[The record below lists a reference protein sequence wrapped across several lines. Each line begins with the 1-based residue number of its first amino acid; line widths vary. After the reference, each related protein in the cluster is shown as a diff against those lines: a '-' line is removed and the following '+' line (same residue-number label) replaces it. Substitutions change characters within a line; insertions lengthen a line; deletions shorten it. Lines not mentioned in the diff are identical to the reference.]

1 MSFCYISQS
10 DIGNTKMKRTAQQLV
25 TIILIILTGNLIFLN
40 PAVCGEMASE
50 KSQIGRPQSLTGFQS
65 REEPL
70 SLKVC
75 LNKAL
80 QDNPLLSE
88 AQLGVKAGEKVID
101 SAWGKH
107 LPKLSLDANYTKKQD
122 PWPYIPAQSATILP
136 HFSDEF
142 SSWSVVMTL
151 PIYQGG
157 QVLAGVEL
165 AKIRKETLES
175 NLSLTK
181 NELIAN
187 TINTYNK
194 ILQLQKLREAARTSL
209 SAMENQRNNSRLLYE
224 VGRIAKVDLLKVEV
238 QLANEKQRLFSLD
251 EGISNT
257 AGMLHYLMGE
267 KTAVAGEVPVL
278 SDKLTMPEF
287 TADFDRAWKTAQ
299 EKRPEY
305 LIASTNIQE
314 AELNKKIAWGKL
326 FPSLSAFAGYV
337 DQYGYTPYYKEANYF
352 AGFNLSMPLFEK
364 SAYDEIVKERIL
376 KSKAEKHLDAM
387 ENQIRLDIQTAI
399 SSIRE
404 SKNRVLI
411 AGQAIEQAEE
421 SFRIEQKKYESGTG
435 VTVDLLFAQS
445 AYITAVANHYQ
456 ALFDYNAALVSY
468 KKVTGALEEYLQ

>member
-1 MSFCYISQS
+1 MKSSLKIKYGFISLIVTGCGLFFFS
-10 DIGNTKMKRTAQQLV
+10 TRDLWAQVVQQDHGYFA
-25 TIILIILTGNLIFLN
+25 TT
-40 PAVCGEMASE
+40 
-50 KSQIGRPQSLTGFQS
+50 QSLS
-65 REEPL
+65 APIPL
-70 SLKVC
+70 SLKDC
-75 LNKAL
+75 LARAL
-80 QDNPLLSE
+80 KDNPLMDE
-88 AQLGVKAGEKVID
+88 ARLGIKAGEKTID

-122 PWPYIPAQSATILP
+122 SWPYIPAQSATEGP
-136 HFSDEF
+136 HFSNEF
-142 SSWSVVMTL
+142 SSWSLVMTL

-157 QVLAGVEL
+157 QVAAGVEL
-165 AKIRKETLES
+165 AKLRKATQDS

-194 ILQLQKLREAARTSL
+194 ILQLQKLREAARSSV
-209 SAMENQRNNSRLLYE
+209 SAMESQRKNSRLLYD

-251 EGISNT
+251 EGIANMV
-257 AGMLHYLMGE
+257 GMLRYLMGE
-267 KTAVAGEVPVL
+267 KTAMMGEVPIL
-278 SDKLTMPEF
+278 SDRLTMPEF
-287 TADFDRAWKTAQ
+287 TPDFDQAWKTAQ

-305 LIASTNIQE
+305 LMASTNIQE

-326 FPSLSAFAGYV
+326 FPSISAFAGYM

-352 AGFNLSMPLFEK
+352 AGFNLSMPIFEK
-364 SAYDEIVKERIL
+364 SAYDEIAKERIL
-376 KSKAEKHLDAM
+376 KSKAEKHLDAV

-404 SKNRVLI
+404 SKNRILT

-421 SFRIEQKKYESGTG
+421 SFRIEQKKYESGAG
-435 VTVDLLFAQS
+435 AIVDLLFAQT

-468 KKVTGALEEYLQ
+468 RKVTGALEEYLQ

>member
-1 MSFCYISQS
+1 
-10 DIGNTKMKRTAQQLV
+10 MKRTALRLV
-25 TIILIILTGNLIFLN
+25 TIILVILTGSLIFLN
-40 PAVCGEMASE
+40 PVCCAEMAA
-50 KSQIGRPQSLTGFQS
+50 KQSQTARQQGLASTPSQAK
-65 REEPL
+65 EELL
-70 SLKVC
+70 SLKAC

-80 QDNPLLSE
+80 KDNPLISE
-88 AQLGVKAGEKVID
+88 ALLGVKAGEKTVD

-107 LPKLSLDANYTKKQD
+107 LPKLSLDANYTKKED
-122 PWPYIPAQSATILP
+122 SWPYIPAQSATEAP
-136 HFSDEF
+136 HFSDAF

-157 QVLAGVEL
+157 QVVAGVEL
-165 AKIRKETLES
+165 AKLRKATQEN

-194 ILQLQKLREAARTSL
+194 ILQLQKLREAALSSI
-209 SAMENQRNNSRLLYE
+209 SAMENQRKNSRLLYD

-238 QLANEKQRLFSLD
+238 QLANEQQRLFSLD
-251 EGISNT
+251 EGIANT
-257 AGMLHYLMGE
+257 SGMLRYLMGE
-267 KTAVAGEVPVL
+267 KIAVVGEIPAL

-287 TADFDRAWKTAQ
+287 TPDFDLAWKTAQ
-299 EKRPEY
+299 DKRPEY

-352 AGFNLSMPLFEK
+352 AGLNLSMPLFDK
-364 SAYDEIVKERIL
+364 SSYDEIAKEHIL
-376 KSKAEKHLDAM
+376 KSKAEKRLDAV

-404 SKNRVLI
+404 SKNRVMT
-411 AGQAIEQAEE
+411 ASQAIEQAEE
-421 SFRIEQKKYESGTG
+421 SFRIEQKRYESGAG
-435 VTVDLLFAQS
+435 ATVDLLFAQT
-445 AYITAVANHYQ
+445 AYVTAVANHYQ
-456 ALFDYNAALVSY
+456 ALFDYNAAIVSY
-468 KKVTGALEEYLQ
+468 RKVTGILEEYLQ

>member
-1 MSFCYISQS
+1 M
-10 DIGNTKMKRTAQQLV
+10 NRAAQQLI
-25 TIILIILTGNLIFLN
+25 TIILVILTGNLIFLIQ
-40 PAVCGEMASE
+40 AVCAQEVASE
-50 KSQIGRPQSLTGFQS
+50 KSQMGRQQGLTSIQSHAQ
-65 REEPL
+65 EEPL
-70 SLKVC
+70 SLKTC

-80 QDNPLLSE
+80 KDNPLLSE

-107 LPKLSLDANYTKKQD
+107 LPKLSLEANYTKKQD
-122 PWPYIPAQSATILP
+122 SWPYIPAESASLAP

-142 SSWSVVMTL
+142 ASWSLVMTL

-157 QVLAGVEL
+157 QIITGVEL
-165 AKIRKETLES
+165 AKIRKVNQEN

-194 ILQLQKLREAARTSL
+194 ILQLKKLREASRSSV

-238 QLANEKQRLFSLD
+238 QLANEKQRLLSLD
-251 EGISNT
+251 EGIVNM
-257 AGMLHYLMGE
+257 AGMLRYLMGE
-267 KTAVAGEVPVL
+267 KIAVAGEVPVL

-287 TADFDRAWKTAQ
+287 TPDFDLAWKTAQ

-314 AELNKKIAWGKL
+314 AELNKKIALGKL
-326 FPSLSAFAGYV
+326 FPSLSAFAVYM
-337 DQYGYTPYYKEANYF
+337 DQYGYAPYYKEANYF

-364 SAYDEIVKERIL
+364 SAYDEIAKERIL
-376 KSKAEKHLDAM
+376 KSKAEKRLDVV

-399 SSIRE
+399 SSLRE
-404 SKNRVLI
+404 SKNRVLT

-421 SFRIEQKKYESGTG
+421 SFRIEQKKYESGAGT
-435 VTVDLLFAQS
+435 TVDLLFAQS

-456 ALFDYNAALVSY
+456 ALFDYNAALVFY
-468 KKVTGALEEYLQ
+468 RKVTGALEEYLQ

>member
-1 MSFCYISQS
+1 MN
-10 DIGNTKMKRTAQQLV
+10 GTAQHLI
-25 TIILIILTGNLIFLN
+25 TIILAVLAGNLIFLV
-40 PAVCGEMASE
+40 PAACPQEMASE
-50 KSQIGRPQSLTGFQS
+50 SSQIGRQQGMSTVQFRAQ
-65 REEPL
+65 EESL
-70 SLKVC
+70 SLKAC

-80 QDNPLLSE
+80 KDNPLLSE

-107 LPKLSLDANYTKKQD
+107 LPKLSLEANYTKRED
-122 PWPYIPAQSATILP
+122 PWPYIPAESASLPP
-136 HFSDEF
+136 HFSDTF
-142 SSWSVVMTL
+142 SSWSLVMTL

-157 QVLAGVEL
+157 QVAAGVEL
-165 AKIRKETLES
+165 AKLRKTTQER

-187 TINTYNK
+187 TINAYNK
-194 ILQLQKLREAARTSL
+194 ILQLQKLREAARSSV
-209 SAMENQRNNSRLLYE
+209 SAMENQRKNSRLLFD

-238 QLANEKQRLFSLD
+238 QLANEQQRLFFLD
-251 EGISNT
+251 EGIANM
-257 AGMLHYLMGE
+257 AAMLRYLMGE
-267 KTAVAGEVPVL
+267 KIAVVEEIPAL

-287 TADFDRAWKTAQ
+287 TPDFDLAWKTAQ
-299 EKRPEY
+299 KKRPEY

-326 FPSLSAFAGYV
+326 FPSLSAFAGYM

-352 AGFNLSMPLFEK
+352 AGLNLSMPLFDK
-364 SAYDEIVKERIL
+364 SSYDEIAKEHIL
-376 KSKAEKHLDAM
+376 KSKAEKRLDAV

-404 SKNRVLI
+404 SKNRVMT
-411 AGQAIEQAEE
+411 AGQAIEQALE
-421 SFRIEQKKYESGTG
+421 SFRIEQKRYESGAG
-435 VTVDLLFAQS
+435 ATVDLLFAQT

-468 KKVTGALEEYLQ
+468 RKVTGALEEYLQ

>member
-1 MSFCYISQS
+1 MKKE
-10 DIGNTKMKRTAQQLV
+10 IGMNVRAQQLMTV
-25 TIILIILTGNLIFLN
+25 ILMVLAGNLIFQI
-40 PAVCGEMASE
+40 PAACARETAAE
-50 KSQIGRPQSLTGFQS
+50 KYQIDRQQGLPQIQSQT

-70 SLKVC
+70 SLRAC
-75 LNKAL
+75 LNRAL
-80 QDNPLLSE
+80 KDNPLVSE
-88 AQLGVKAGEKVID
+88 ARLGVKAGGKNID
-101 SAWGKH
+101 IAWGKH
-107 LPKLSLDANYTKKQD
+107 LPKLSLDGNYTKRQD

-157 QVLAGVEL
+157 QVVAGVEL
-165 AKIRKETLES
+165 AKIRKEIQES

-187 TINTYNK
+187 TVNTYNK
-194 ILQLQKLREAARTSL
+194 ILQLQKLREAGRSSV
-209 SAMENQRNNSRLLYE
+209 SAMETHRENSRLLYE

-238 QLANEKQRLFSLD
+238 QLANERQRLLALD
-251 EGISNT
+251 EGIANME
-257 AGMLHYLMGE
+257 GMLRYLMGE
-267 KTAVAGEVPVL
+267 KIALAGEVTAL

-287 TADFDRAWKTAQ
+287 TTHFDLAWKTAQ

-305 LIASTNIQE
+305 LIASTNIKE
-314 AELNKKIAWGKL
+314 AELNKKIAWGRL
-326 FPSLSAFAGYV
+326 FPSLNAFAGYL

-352 AGFNLSMPLFEK
+352 AGVNLSMPLFEK
-364 SAYDEIVKERIL
+364 SFYDEIAKERIL
-376 KSKAEKHLDAM
+376 KNKAEKRLDVL

-404 SKNRVLI
+404 SKNRILT

-421 SFRIEQKKYESGTG
+421 SFRIEQKRFESGAG
-435 VTVDLLFAQS
+435 VTVDLLFAQT

-456 ALFDYNAALVSY
+456 ALFDYNAAIVSY
-468 KKVTGALEEYLQ
+468 RKVTGKLEEYLQ